1 MNYVALSQRVPPNNY
16 RDQLGAVYNYPSRY
30 WSRLTPGD
38 RFIYHQPRTGTRGGM
53 VYIGCGLIGEITLDA
68 EDPVRRN
75 AELNDYTP
83 FVKPVPFVQRGKFL
97 EQNISTP
104 TQLRGNA
111 VRIVSEETA
120 ALIIQK
126 SGTTPPWSWEFPD
139 TGGDEEIDTS
149 PQNKLRDAIAK
160 FDGMYASLEPE
171 ERRKLVGGLHRPS
184 SIGNLLK
191 ELYGT
196 TCCICGIEGFVKR
209 NQTRYAEVHHV
220 EELHTRN
227 IGVLGSQNIIIVCAN
242 CHRKLHYSDV
252 KVHGIE
258 HGWEIM
264 INGELYRVGR
274 LTDKDSVW

>member
-1 MNYVALSQRVPPNNY
+1 MLRIQSA
-16 RDQLGAVYNYPSRY
+16 G
-30 WSRLTPGD
+30 
-38 RFIYHQPRTGTRGGM
+38 
-53 VYIGCGLIGEITLDA
+53 
-68 EDPVRRN
+68 N

-83 FVKPVPFVQRGKFL
+83 FVKPVPFVQRGQFL

-184 SIGNLLK
+184 SIGNLLR
-191 ELYGT
+191 EFYGT
-196 TCCICGIEGFVKR
+196 HVLHLR
-209 NQTRYAEVHHV
+209 NRGVRQTKP
-220 EELHTRN
+220 N
-227 IGVLGSQNIIIVCAN
+227 
-242 CHRKLHYSDV
+242 
-252 KVHGIE
+252 
-258 HGWEIM
+258 
-264 INGELYRVGR
+264 
-274 LTDKDSVW
+274 SVRGGPTT